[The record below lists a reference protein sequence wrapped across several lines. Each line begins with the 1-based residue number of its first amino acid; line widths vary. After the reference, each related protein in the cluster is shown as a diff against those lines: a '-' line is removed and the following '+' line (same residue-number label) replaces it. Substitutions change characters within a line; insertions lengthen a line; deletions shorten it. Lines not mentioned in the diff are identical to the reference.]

1 MEITV
6 AMDYGAS
13 MTIEMEREFPFCFF
27 FFLFLLLTIPRLAF
41 LFPSSKFDHLLP
53 SLNDHQE
60 VTSERFHARILKIVP
75 KNVETYSIYAR
86 SYQVETKLKKKPD
99 SWRNARIE
107 INPLS
112 NRRLIELQQAMYS
125 FFENVRSSVLCR
137 TEFLNVWTLPLQLL
151 SLSLPE
157 IFFIP
162 LPFRTVTRP
171 LSLSMQI
178 FRPKP
183 PGIKRGG
190 ERNGIL

>member
-41 LFPSSKFDHLLP
+41 LFPSSKFDHLP
-53 SLNDHQE
+53 STVIKKLTDQ
-60 VTSERFHARILKIVP
+60 RFHAFRISKIVL

-107 INPLS
+107 TNPLS

-162 LPFRTVTRP
+162 LSFRTVTRP

-178 FRPKP
+178 FRLKP

>member
-99 SWRNARIE
+99 S
-107 INPLS
+107 
-112 NRRLIELQQAMYS
+112 
-125 FFENVRSSVLCR
+125 
-137 TEFLNVWTLPLQLL
+137 
-151 SLSLPE
+151 
-157 IFFIP
+157 
-162 LPFRTVTRP
+162 
-171 LSLSMQI
+171 
-178 FRPKP
+178 
-183 PGIKRGG
+183 
-190 ERNGIL
+190 